1 MTMIIDVELFL
12 AVYGWRK
19 VGCYTDVPTW
29 WTAVALLHSR
39 QLLCGVTA
47 QQQVGIQALGGAAV

>member
-47 QQQVGIQALGGAAV
+47 QQQVGI